1 MHDETLDKKNPF
13 AEDSLQ
19 GKYILETVKAIA
31 KHFKVTEDKAMIALG
46 LSMRHSDEFAAAK
59 FVILEL
65 EALAKTPIPKM
76 TEDEK
81 QALLAVGLLVRK
93 LPPFKS
99 STKKIGRND
108 PCPCE
113 SGLKFK
119 ACCLTIAKANEVER
133 YNNGSK

>member
-1 MHDETLDKKNPF
+1 MHDETLKKDIL
-13 AEDSLQ
+13 ADGDLQ
-19 GKYILETVKAIA
+19 GKYILETTRAIA
-31 KHFKVTEDKAMIALG
+31 KHFNVTEDKAMIALG

-59 FVILEL
+59 FIILEL
-65 EALAKTPIPKM
+65 EALAKTPIAKM
-76 TEDEK
+76 LEDEK

-93 LPPFKS
+93 LPPFQS

-119 ACCLTIAKANEVER
+119 ACCLTVAKANEVER
-133 YNNGSK
+133 YKNGGK